1 MDRFKLVPEAH
12 LVLVRADRILLLRR
26 RNTDYEDGKYSVIAG
41 HMEDGETARE
51 AICREAHEEAGIE
64 LAPDDLEFAHVV
76 HRADRGQRVG
86 FFFRA
91 LRWRGEPRNMEPHKA
106 DDFAGLRS
114 VPCRATWCPTC
125 AARSRAGAPASAT
138 ASRAGTADRRLA
150 AVVKISSSR
159 PTGGR
164 CASVERRPTGSIAVV
179 EAPGRRLRAAQQVQ
193 LTMLRAVSDASSGRR
208 ALLSPPEGARIDL
221 RQMGLGDLD

>member
-12 LVLVRADRILLLRR
+12 LLLIRDDRILLLRR
-26 RNTDYEDGKYSVIAG
+26 RNTDYEDGKYSLIAG

-91 LRWRGEPRNMEPHKA
+91 LSWRGEPRNMEPHKA
-106 DDFAGLRS
+106 DDFRWFALGALPGGM
-114 VPCRATWCPTC
+114 VPYVRRAIEGW
-125 AARSRAGAPASAT
+125 RAGQRYS
-138 ASRAGTADRRLA
+138 
-150 AVVKISSSR
+150 
-159 PTGGR
+159 
-164 CASVERRPTGSIAVV
+164 E
-179 EAPGRRLRAAQQVQ
+179 
-193 LTMLRAVSDASSGRR
+193 SGWNR
-208 ALLSPPEGARIDL
+208 
-221 RQMGLGDLD
+221 